1 MLDAGKVGSL
11 GYFRQSP
18 FYNILRKVGETMEVL
33 SGVVEY
39 LKVDRR
45 GRFEVV
51 HLRSLLQLVRYYLLV
66 SVF

>member
-1 MLDAGKVGSL
+1 
-11 GYFRQSP
+11 
-18 FYNILRKVGETMEVL
+18 MEVL